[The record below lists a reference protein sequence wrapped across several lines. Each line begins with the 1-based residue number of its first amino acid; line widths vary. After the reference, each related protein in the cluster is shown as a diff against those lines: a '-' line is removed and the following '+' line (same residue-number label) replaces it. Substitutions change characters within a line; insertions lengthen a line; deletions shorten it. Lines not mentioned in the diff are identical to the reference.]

1 MVCVCELIEK
11 KSKKIYI
18 KKRKKTGEEQGGT
31 KDSGTVFFLQG
42 GSFFI
47 FELGL

>member
-18 KKRKKTGEEQGGT
+18 KKRRKTGEEQGGT
-31 KDSGTVFFLQG
+31 KDSGTVFFCR
-42 GSFFI
+42 
-47 FELGL
+47 GLVFLFLN